1 MELQRTRNV
10 IRAAEQALIGGKPL
24 RESDDALRSYL
35 DELLVGPWLVLC
47 GLKILFR
54 RLGWGLL
61 IAGTFIVFIGLVE
74 RAWSWD
80 YLIPAIMFGAG
91 SVYFGLP
98 SRTAISSG
106 VTTDIIRGL
115 TQNIHAI
122 ATDEK
127 ELSRLHAGVQ
137 LVRGQAMERLG
148 RFNVLAGIAWA
159 ALFWYVSSHVLA
171 PNLPPDI
178 VKDGL
183 GHTLVAIL
191 VFTFLLV
198 IASSYATAV
207 RAVYQTLDFALLDV
221 QRRLD

>member
-1 MELQRTRNV
+1 MELKRTRSV

-24 RESDDALRSYL
+24 RESEDVFRAYL
-35 DELLVGPWLVLC
+35 DELLLGPWLVLC

-54 RLGWGLL
+54 RLGWGFL
-61 IAGTFIVFIGLVE
+61 IAGTFILVMSLVE

-80 YLIPAIMFGAG
+80 YLIPSIILGAG

-98 SRTAISSG
+98 SRIAISSG
-106 VTTDIIRGL
+106 VTTENISGL
-115 TQNIHAI
+115 AQNIRAI

-127 ELSRLHAGVQ
+127 ELSRLNAGVQ

-159 ALFWYVSSHVLA
+159 ALFWYASSHVLA
-171 PNLPPDI
+171 PNLPSDI
-178 VKDGL
+178 VRDGL
-183 GHTLVAIL
+183 GHTLAAIL

-198 IASSYATAV
+198 IASSYAAAV
-207 RAVYQTLDFALLDV
+207 RAVYQTLDFALLDA
-221 QRRLD
+221 QRRSQ